1 MGAWGIGL
9 YSSDFAM
16 DLRGSVKAIA
26 RLPYTPDRL
35 LELLCATEP
44 AAANDLQDPDYSTF
58 WLTLADQFAKRGID
72 CASARERDLGI
83 ITSGADLAAMADRGL
98 DEKSLLKRR
107 AMLEDLRRRITV
119 PIETARSGRVVLK
132 APQKLLMAIGEV
144 LAYPICEGKPINPYA
159 VGKEFAWVKAWKQDA
174 WGSFVVAER
183 GLMFGYLA
191 WYRPLVITEPL
202 FDTPTLAEL
211 SLPRMWLLRN
221 PGTLN
226 ARHYANLALKS
237 LGGVSIDDDK
247 FTSAFPKRMSAM
259 SCVVSD
265 ISLANSISVRPR
277 GSHDDHRIG
286 LGYPPAPR
294 INALAEIAGVE

>member
-1 MGAWGIGL
+1 
-9 YSSDFAM
+9 
-16 DLRGSVKAIA
+16 
-26 RLPYTPDRL
+26 
-35 LELLCATEP
+35 
-44 AAANDLQDPDYSTF
+44 
-58 WLTLADQFAKRGID
+58 
-72 CASARERDLGI
+72 
-83 ITSGADLAAMADRGL
+83 
-98 DEKSLLKRR
+98 
-107 AMLEDLRRRITV
+107 
-119 PIETARSGRVVLK
+119 
-132 APQKLLMAIGEV
+132 
-144 LAYPICEGKPINPYA
+144 
-159 VGKEFAWVKAWKQDA
+159 
-174 WGSFVVAER
+174 
-183 GLMFGYLA
+183 MFGYLA

>member
-16 DLRGSVKAIA
+16 DLRGSVKAIV
-26 RLPYTPDRL
+26 RLPFAPDRL
-35 LELLCATEP
+35 LEFLCAAEP
-44 AAANDLQDPDYSTF
+44 AAANDPKDPDYSIF
-58 WLTLADQFAKRGID
+58 WLTLADQLAKRGID
-72 CASARERDLGI
+72 CASARERALDI
-83 ITSGADLAAMADRGL
+83 ITSGADLATMAARGM
-98 DEKSLLKRR
+98 DERSLLKRR

-119 PIETARSGRVVLK
+119 PTDTAKSRRVVLK
-132 APQKLLMAIGEV
+132 APQKLLMAVGEV
-144 LAYPICEGKPINPYA
+144 LAYPICQGKPINPYA

-174 WGSFVVAER
+174 WGAFVVAER

-226 ARHYANLALKS
+226 ARHHANLSLKS
-237 LGGVSIDDDK
+237 LGGVSIDDNK
-247 FTSAFPKRMSAM
+247 FASAFPKRMSAM

-265 ISLANSISVRPR
+265 ISLANNISVRPL
-277 GSHDDHRIG
+277 GSHEDYRIKH
-286 LGYPPAPR
+286 GYPPAPR